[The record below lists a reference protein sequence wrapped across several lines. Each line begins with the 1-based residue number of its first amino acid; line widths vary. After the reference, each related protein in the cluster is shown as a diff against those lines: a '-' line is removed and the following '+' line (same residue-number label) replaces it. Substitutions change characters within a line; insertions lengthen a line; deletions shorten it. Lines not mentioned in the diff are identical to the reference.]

1 MSKKQNQDEKEFLR
15 SVKEQLYIETFE
27 KDVSEYSPEKVET
40 LVKMIE
46 LEEGSDEQEL
56 ESARE
61 AFEQRFRTLTAEKK
75 KKKQHTTG
83 RRIARAVAA
92 MLAIVLVADIT
103 TYAFMDESLFHVL
116 NLWTNQMAI
125 LPGESTE
132 VELEDF
138 QENETRIFTTVEE
151 FAEEFGDDFLVC
163 TWLPEGVELRRILS
177 TEAENTASYMWKYG
191 NKLSDD
197 IISIAMYKKT
207 ENDLAGLTGTKIEE
221 GKPIKIANELEAKVF
236 IMEDNEYL
244 VAFEYNGWWYLV
256 YVGDSE
262 EDVMKSILGGM
273 ENYEKINKK

>member
-15 SVKEQLYIETFE
+15 SVREQLYIETFE

-75 KKKQHTTG
+75 KKKRHTAG
-83 RRIARAVAA
+83 RRFARAVAA
-92 MLAIVLVADIT
+92 LLAIVLVADIT
-103 TYAFMDESLFHVL
+103 SYAFMDESLFHVL

-125 LPGESTE
+125 LPGDSTE

-163 TWLPEGVELRRILS
+163 TWLPEGVEFKEIFA
-177 TEAENTASYMWKYG
+177 AEVDNKSCYMWKYG
-191 NKLSDD
+191 NEQENNVFCMR
-197 IISIAMYKKT
+197 MYKKVDN
-207 ENDLAGLTGTKIEE
+207 EIAGLTGTQIENGITE
-221 GKPIKIANELEAKVF
+221 KFINGINANICSVNNGEYIAT
-236 IMEDNEYL
+236 
-244 VAFEYNGWWYLV
+244 FEYDGWWYLV
-256 YVGDSE
+256 YTGIDESTI
-262 EDVMKSILGGM
+262 KSILGGM
-273 ENYEKINKK
+273 KTYDQ

>member
-61 AFEQRFRTLTAEKK
+61 AFEQRFRMLTAEKK

-103 TYAFMDESLFHVL
+103 SYAFMDESLFHVL

-138 QENETRIFTTVEE
+138 QENKTRIFTTVEE

-163 TWLPEGVELRRILS
+163 TWLPEGVEFKEIFAA
-177 TEAENTASYMWKYG
+177 EAENEAGYVWKYG
-191 NKLSDD
+191 NKNESTVFSIRMYIKIDND
-197 IISIAMYKKT
+197 I
-207 ENDLAGLTGTKIEE
+207 AGLTGTQIEDE
-221 GKPIKIANELEAKVF
+221 EKQKFDNGIDANICYVN
-236 IMEDNEYL
+236 DGEYL
-244 VAFEYNGWWYLV
+244 AIFEYDGWWYLLHAELDKKIV
-256 YVGDSE
+256 
-262 EDVMKSILGGM
+262 KSIIGGM
-273 ENYEKINKK
+273 RKYD

>member
-236 IMEDNEYL
+236 IMEDNE
-244 VAFEYNGWWYLV
+244 
-256 YVGDSE
+256 
-262 EDVMKSILGGM
+262 
-273 ENYEKINKK
+273 

>member
-40 LVKMIE
+40 LVKMVE

-103 TYAFMDESLFHVL
+103 SYAFMDESLFHVL

-163 TWLPEGVELRRILS
+163 TWLPEGVELREILS
-177 TEAENTASYMWKYG
+177 SNLDDICGYMWEYE
-191 NKLSDD
+191 NKNND
-197 IISIAMYKKT
+197 SIVNIRIYKKT
-207 ENDLAGLTGTKIEE
+207 GKDLAGLTGTQIENRE
-221 GKPIKIANELEAKVF
+221 EVKFTNGIKASLYYVNDSSEWLA
-236 IMEDNEYL
+236 
-244 VAFEYNGWWYLV
+244 AFEYKGWWYLV
-256 YVGDSE
+256 HCDAGKAMIESL
-262 EDVMKSILGGM
+262 IGGM
-273 ENYEKINKK
+273 RKYE

>member
-1 MSKKQNQDEKEFLR
+1 M
-15 SVKEQLYIETFE
+15 
-27 KDVSEYSPEKVET
+27 
-40 LVKMIE
+40 KMIE
-46 LEEGSDEQEL
+46 LEEGSDEEEL
-56 ESARE
+56 ESARK

-75 KKKQHTTG
+75 KMKRHTAG
-83 RRIARAVAA
+83 RRFARAVAA

-132 VELEDF
+132 AELEDF
-138 QENETRIFTTVEE
+138 RENETRIFTTVEE

-163 TWLPEGVELRRILS
+163 TWLPEGVEFKKILS
-177 TEAENTASYMWKYG
+177 TDVENTASYMWKYG

-197 IISIAMYKKT
+197 VISIAMYKKT

-221 GKPIKIANELEAKVF
+221 RKSVQITDELEAKVF
-236 IMEDNEYL
+236 VMEDDEYL

-262 EDVMKSILGGM
+262 EKIMKSILGGM
-273 ENYEKINKK
+273 QAYEKINKE